1 MRMEDICETLRLHRQ
16 SIGKRD
22 LLQIEIAEAEDT
34 LKIMQRTVAED
45 VAAPGAQNVTGMPK
59 GNMVG
64 NPTERLG
71 LMLASGDAPRHIAQ
85 LKTDIAELK
94 RELHDL
100 TIRINRVAAWL
111 AGLSERESWVITGH
125 MVNGLTQVR
134 SAAHAPFI
142 AAFEA
147 AGAAQDR
154 TNGKI
159 ANVAVLSPPLSR
171 KCHLYKRFEVC

>member
-1 MRMEDICETLRLHRQ
+1 MTMEEICEILSQHRQ

-22 LLQIEIAEAEDT
+22 LLQIEIAEAKET

-59 GNMVG
+59 GNAVG
-64 NPTERLG
+64 NPTECLG

-100 TIRINRVAAWL
+100 TIRINRVVAWL
-111 AGLSERESWVITGH
+111 ASLSERESWVITGH
-125 MVNGLTQVR
+125 MIDGLTWYDMTEDYQRRYGQPRTRR
-134 SAAHAPFI
+134 SLQRLKRQAL
-142 AAFEA
+142 
-147 AGAAQDR
+147 R
-154 TNGKI
+154 KI
-159 ANVAVLSPPLSR
+159 AQMA
-171 KCHLYKRFEVC
+171 K

>member
-1 MRMEDICETLRLHRQ
+1 MTMEEICEILSQHRQ

-22 LLQIEIAEAEDT
+22 LLQIEIAEAEET

-59 GNMVG
+59 GNEVG

-100 TIRINRVAAWL
+100 TICINRVAAWL
-111 AGLSERESWVITGH
+111 ASLSERESWVITGH
-125 MVNGLTQVR
+125 MIDGLTWYDMTEDYQRRYGQPRTRR
-134 SAAHAPFI
+134 SLQRLKRQAL
-142 AAFEA
+142 
-147 AGAAQDR
+147 R
-154 TNGKI
+154 KI
-159 ANVAVLSPPLSR
+159 AQMA
-171 KCHLYKRFEVC
+171 K

>member
-22 LLQIEIAEAEDT
+22 LLQIEIAEAEET

-125 MVNGLTQVR
+125 MVNGLTWCDMANEYQRRYGQPRTRR
-134 SAAHAPFI
+134 SLQRLKRQAL
-142 AAFEA
+142 
-147 AGAAQDR
+147 R
-154 TNGKI
+154 KI
-159 ANVAVLSPPLSR
+159 AQMA
-171 KCHLYKRFEVC
+171 K

>member
-1 MRMEDICETLRLHRQ
+1 MTMEEICEIISKHRQ

-22 LLQIEIAEAEDT
+22 LLQIEISEAEET

-45 VAAPGAQNVTGMPK
+45 VAAPGAQSVTGMPK
-59 GNMVG
+59 GNAVG

-85 LKTDIAELK
+85 LKTDIKELK

-111 AGLSERESWVITGH
+111 AGLSERENWVITGH
-125 MVNGLTQVR
+125 MINRLTWCDMAEDYQRRYGQPRTRR
-134 SAAHAPFI
+134 SLQRLKRQAL
-142 AAFEA
+142 
-147 AGAAQDR
+147 R
-154 TNGKI
+154 KI
-159 ANVAVLSPPLSR
+159 AQMA
-171 KCHLYKRFEVC
+171 K

>member
-1 MRMEDICETLRLHRQ
+1 MTMEEICEILSQHRQ

-22 LLQIEIAEAEDT
+22 LLQIEIAEAEET

-45 VAAPGAQNVTGMPK
+45 VAVPGAQNVTGMPK
-59 GNMVG
+59 GNAVG

-100 TIRINRVAAWL
+100 TIKINRVAAWI

-125 MVNGLTQVR
+125 MINGLTWCDMIEDYQRRYGQPRTRR
-134 SAAHAPFI
+134 SLQRLKRQAL
-142 AAFEA
+142 
-147 AGAAQDR
+147 R
-154 TNGKI
+154 KI
-159 ANVAVLSPPLSR
+159 AQMA
-171 KCHLYKRFEVC
+171 K